1 MDNQNKICS
10 VDDCNRE
17 VFTELS
23 QNKCVLHCEKPRDKN
38 RHGESYHLLGRGFY
52 AELKKYIE
60 NKERKISKTVTLVF
74 KGVHFPYI
82 DPRDE
87 TDDIDGNY
95 GYVHFF
101 TRKVLF
107 DDCHFYTLWS
117 KEDFPANSVEF
128 YGCVFYTDYNIIGLD
143 REIYLNCN
151 FEEQV
156 STHEKNITP
165 SLEIYTC
172 TFQKEVIFDDALIK
186 SNIFIV
192 SDSKKQSIFHD
203 KLKFNN
209 CIFDNPQELFL
220 DSNSQDLSIELNGC
234 QFRKKF
240 KIRSIE
246 AEGDYIEQQRNKVK
260 LESLQ
265 IIDCTAE
272 DGAYLRFGFLNIKN
286 FVLQNLRLPQNAELN
301 IGDCRFKR
309 FRLSNF
315 RNIGKFKL
323 YKTNILENEKGQSF
337 QIDNTSIGDADFQ
350 GINLLSFDAVKLFDN
365 IFHNLKYTNIIWKN
379 LVEVGEITSDK
390 NRLEKQQDTY
400 RTLKNVTQ
408 ANSDYPQAIEFYAR
422 EMKNYKDLVK
432 SNKNDYSLSDRI
444 TLWFNNWTNDFGLN
458 WWKPLLILL
467 VLTLL
472 FYLLLLWSLDMPILN
487 SDHWQYI
494 IQFLNPIHKFD
505 WVIGFLPNLIN
516 VIFKVFEGL
525 LIYQIIQAFRK
536 YTRKL

>member
-23 QNKCVLHCEKPRDKN
+23 QNKCVLHCEKLINIDRSHD
-38 RHGESYHLLGRGFY
+38 SYRLLGRDFFT
-52 AELKKYIE
+52 EFKKYIK
-60 NKERKISKTVTLVF
+60 NKNNYTLF
-74 KGVHFPYI
+74 ETEGIHFPWV

-87 TDDIDGNY
+87 ERY
-95 GYVHFF
+95 GYVKFF
-101 TRKVLF
+101 KRKVYF
-107 DDCHFYTLWS
+107 NGCHFYTSLYKQYFS
-117 KEDFPANSVEF
+117 VNYVEF
-128 YGCVFYTDYNIIGLD
+128 YGCVFYTDYFIIGID
-143 REIYLNCN
+143 KEIYHRCD
-151 FEEQV
+151 FKQQF
-156 STHEKNITP
+156 STLLMENITP
-165 SLEIYTC
+165 SLEVYTC

-246 AEGDYIEQQRNKVK
+246 AKGGYIEQQKNKVT